1 VDDPTWDAVV
11 VAGGAGLRMGGTDKP
26 ALNVAAGTLLDIA
39 LTACAGARNRVVVGP
54 RRPTREPVR
63 WTREDPPGS
72 GPLAGLGA
80 GLSSL
85 PEGSDVVVVLAADLP
100 FVDPDVIKRL
110 RAAIAAQGDVDGAVV
125 VDADGRAQPLLAA
138 YRRRSLEWAVA
149 SMGVLRDRPVREIL
163 NLLAVTTVLDPVAAR
178 DIDTREDLHRWFD
191 ERARRP

>member
-1 VDDPTWDAVV
+1 
-11 VAGGAGLRMGGTDKP
+11 
-26 ALNVAAGTLLDIA
+26 
-39 LTACAGARNRVVVGP
+39 
-54 RRPTREPVR
+54 
-63 WTREDPPGS
+63 
-72 GPLAGLGA
+72 LAGLGA